1 MLVILATVPVSAP
14 DEAVLGE
21 QLVAQVIFI
30 NLVGKRFA
38 PVGIGFTAGGRYLL
52 LTVFVGD
59 IRIEKGVDINCKTQG
74 VLGKLCGAFYRTI
87 IEAGGVVVL
96 HGQQIIGIVFIYQAD
111 VLNPVLCLIELV
123 KDFDQIP
130 GDRLIADEFPG
141 ARATVKV
148 RV

>member
-38 PVGIGFTAGGRYLL
+38 PVGIGFTAGGRYLFL
-52 LTVFVGD
+52 AVIIGD
-59 IRIEKGVDINCKTQG
+59 VRIKERIDVNGKSLCMF
-74 VLGKLCGAFYRTI
+74 GKLCGAFHCAV
-87 IEAGGVVVL
+87 IETGGVVVL
-96 HGQQIIGIVFIYQAD
+96 HGQQIIRIVFIYQAD
-111 VLNPVLCLIELV
+111 TLDLVFCLIELI

-130 GDRLIADEFPG
+130 GNRLIADEFPG
-141 ARATVKV
+141 ARAAVKV